1 MDSQTQMKQAVADAA
16 IREVKSDMILGLGSG
31 STAALMIKSLADE
44 MRSGKLQ
51 NIRGV
56 ATSFQ
61 SEVLALELD
70 IPLIDLASVSQIDL
84 AIDGADE
91 VDPGFQLIKGGGACH
106 VREKLVASK
115 ANQLLIVVDETKLVQ
130 NLNQSFPL
138 PVEVLPNAWKQVQ
151 EVISEM
157 NGSSSLRMAIKK
169 AGPVVTDQGNLILDV
184 LFNDGIKNPKDI
196 EMKINN
202 ITGVLENGLFV
213 DLTDKVLVGKIENN
227 TPVVYSPTRTS
238 YSSNLICT
246 ELAWLCK
253 PSLLARL
260 IISRL
265 LTFKLSSLNSIIEVF
280 FIKVSTPKE
289 PLNLEFPDVGKV

>member
-1 MDSQTQMKQAVADAA
+1 MKQAVADAA

-31 STAALMIKSLADE
+31 STAALMIKSLAKE
-44 MRSGKLQ
+44 IRLGKLH
-51 NIRGV
+51 NIKGV

-61 SEVLALELD
+61 SEVLALEMD

-151 EVISEM
+151 DSISKM
-157 NGSSSLRMAIKK
+157 HGSCTLRMATQK
-169 AGPVVTDQGNLILDV
+169 AGPIVTDQGNLILDV
-184 LFNDGIKNPKDI
+184 LFDDGIKSPKDI
-196 EMKINN
+196 ELCINN
-202 ITGVLENGLFV
+202 IPGVLENGLFV
-213 DLTDKVLVGKIENN
+213 DLVDKVLVGKIENN
-227 TPVVYSPTRTS
+227 TPVVYAAS
-238 YSSNLICT
+238 
-246 ELAWLCK
+246 
-253 PSLLARL
+253 
-260 IISRL
+260 
-265 LTFKLSSLNSIIEVF
+265 
-280 FIKVSTPKE
+280 KV
-289 PLNLEFPDVGKV
+289 G

>member
-1 MDSQTQMKQAVADAA
+1 MKQIVADAA
-16 IREVKSDMILGLGSG
+16 IKEVKSGMILGLGSG
-31 STAALMIKSLADE
+31 STAALMIKSLAGE
-44 MRSGKLQ
+44 IRSGNLQ

-70 IPLIDLASVSQIDL
+70 IPLIELASVSQIDL

-91 VDPGFQLIKGGGACH
+91 VDPRFQLIKGGGACH

-115 ANQLLIVVDETKLVQ
+115 ANKLLIVVDETKLVQ

-157 NGSSSLRMAIKK
+157 NGNSSLRMATKK

-184 LFNDGIKNPKDI
+184 FFNDGIKNPKDI

-202 ITGVLENGLFV
+202 IPGVLENGLFV

-227 TPVVYSPTRTS
+227 IPMVYSP
-238 YSSNLICT
+238 
-246 ELAWLCK
+246 
-253 PSLLARL
+253 
-260 IISRL
+260 SRA
-265 LTFKLSSLNSIIEVF
+265 S
-280 FIKVSTPKE
+280 
-289 PLNLEFPDVGKV
+289 